1 MKMDFV
7 MVVEGILLRG
17 RSTKLGYLTMII
29 ICLVMGIFSYIWQSR
44 KIALYKEKILHM
56 TKRIDVTIMQ
66 KEIIEIKWHHC
77 CYIYTFSGLDEYK
90 GINFYDKLALVEKS
104 HVVGERVSL
113 LINEW
118 NVEEFWFEEEV
129 ELGKEII
136 VCSLILIFV
145 TIIEVII
152 ALDNWDSV
160 PWF

>member
-1 MKMDFV
+1 
-7 MVVEGILLRG
+7 MVYKIR
-17 RSTKLGYLTMII
+17 I
-29 ICLVMGIFSYIWQSR
+29 SYNDYHMSCNGDIQLHL
-44 KIALYKEKILHM
+44 AVKEDSSIYEKRLHM

-66 KEIIEIKWHHC
+66 KEIIELKWHHC

-90 GINFYDKLALVEKS
+90 GINFYDKSALVEKS

-129 ELGKEII
+129 EPGKEII

>member
-1 MKMDFV
+1 
-7 MVVEGILLRG
+7 MVYKIR
-17 RSTKLGYLTMII
+17 I
-29 ICLVMGIFSYIWQSR
+29 SYNDYHMSCNGDIQLHL
-44 KIALYKEKILHM
+44 AVKEDSSIYEKRLHM
-56 TKRIDVTIMQ
+56 TKRI
-66 KEIIEIKWHHC
+66 WHHC

-90 GINFYDKLALVEKS
+90 GINFYDKSALVEKS

-129 ELGKEII
+129 EPGKEII